1 MCHFELS
8 LESIEIAH
16 LIDFKKLHFADELA
30 DLKEFQAAGL
40 TVDEV
45 DQRACRPHAG
55 ARHLDGLR
63 QVPARRPAAYALLGD
78 LSGREKEEEGRVNR
92 RFLIFLFASSRMP
105 DSGFLALFLVG
116 LLGGTHCVGMCGGI
130 VGALSMGGAP
140 RLSPIWPTTPDASHP
155 TPLPVA
161 LSGTGWRFTGA
172 GRATAAAHR
181 PHLLANL
188 MLIAL
193 GLYLMGLTRALAFS
207 ERLGQ
212 NLWRRIQP
220 STRRFC
226 QRILI
231 TQAFPLGLL
240 GGWLPCGLVYSAL
253 ATALTAGLP
262 AGGVADAGLRL
273 GTLPNLLLAGFLLAR
288 LRHWVQQPA
297 VRVVAGL
304 LVAAFGVW
312 GLVGVWRMAGQ

>member
-1 MCHFELS
+1 
-8 LESIEIAH
+8 
-16 LIDFKKLHFADELA
+16 
-30 DLKEFQAAGL
+30 
-40 TVDEV
+40 
-45 DQRACRPHAG
+45 
-55 ARHLDGLR
+55 
-63 QVPARRPAAYALLGD
+63 
-78 LSGREKEEEGRVNR
+78 
-92 RFLIFLFASSRMP
+92 MP

-140 RLSPIWPTTPDASHP
+140 RLSLHLAYN
-155 TPLPVA
+155 
-161 LSGTGWRFTGA
+161 A
-172 GRATAAAHR
+172 GRITSYAVAGGLVGALGGASLALAGQLPLR
-181 PHLLANL
+181 IALYLLANL

-220 STRRFC
+220 STRRF
-226 QRILI
+226 LPAHSI

-240 GGWLPCGLVYSAL
+240 WGWLPCGLVYSAL
-253 ATALTAGLP
+253 ATSLTAGS
-262 AGGVADAGLRL
+262 AGKGALLMLAFGL

-312 GLVGVWRMAGQ
+312 GMVGVWRLAGQ